1 MKKYATLLLVLVLLC
16 ASLTGCGNRKS
27 TATYTYDD
35 LTITLP
41 ADFIDLSGEAFA
53 AELAFIYGLD
63 PIAINGL
70 RESKSTFAAYGL
82 DVDLER
88 YGQLL
93 ISSNN
98 VQAKL
103 EQKDDI
109 LFFTY
114 TSNGFSYVVTLWESE
129 EAFWMVQ
136 AYCPTENYNTVKSD
150 IWEILSSVT
159 V

>member
-1 MKKYATLLLVLVLLC
+1 MKKSAVFLLALVLLFTTL
-16 ASLTGCGNRKS
+16 AGCGNRKS
-27 TATYTYDD
+27 TATYTHDD

-41 ADFIDLSGEAFA
+41 ANFIDMSDEDFA
-53 AELAFIYGLD
+53 AELSFIYGLD
-63 PIAINGL
+63 PIAVNGL
-70 RESKSTFAAYGL
+70 RESKSTFTAYGL
-82 DVDLER
+82 EVDLER

-103 EQKDDI
+103 EHKDDV

-114 TSNGFSYVVTLWESE
+114 ASNGFSYVVTLWETE

-136 AYCPTENYNTVKSD
+136 AYCPTENYNKVKND
-150 IWEILSSVT
+150 IWKILSSVT

>member
-1 MKKYATLLLVLVLLC
+1 MKKCVTFLLVLVLLC
-16 ASLTGCGNRKS
+16 TVLTGCGNTKS
-27 TATYTYDD
+27 TTYTHDD

-41 ADFIDLSGEAFA
+41 ADFIDLSAENFA
-53 AELAFIYGLD
+53 AELSFIYGLD
-63 PIAINGL
+63 PIAVNGL
-70 RESKSTFAAYGL
+70 RESKATFTAYGL
-82 DVDLER
+82 DMDLER

-103 EQKDDI
+103 EQKDDM

-114 TSNGFSYVVTLWESE
+114 ASNGFTYVVTLWETE

-136 AYCPTENYNTVKSD
+136 AYCPTENYNKVKND
-150 IWEILSSVT
+150 IWKILNSVT

>member
-1 MKKYATLLLVLVLLC
+1 MKRCTTFLLVLVLLFTTL
-16 ASLTGCGNRKS
+16 AGCSNRKS
-27 TATYTYDD
+27 TTYTHDD

-41 ADFIDLSGEAFA
+41 KDFIDLSDEDFA
-53 AELAFIYGLD
+53 AELSFIYGQD
-63 PIAINGL
+63 PIAVNGL
-70 RESKSTFAAYGL
+70 RESKSTFTAYGL
-82 DVDLER
+82 EVDLER

-93 ISSNN
+93 ISSND

-103 EQKDDI
+103 EHKDDI

-114 TSNGFSYVVTLWESE
+114 ASNGFTYVVTLRETE

-136 AYCPTENYNTVKSD
+136 AYCPTENYNKVKND
-150 IWEILSSVT
+150 IWKILSSVT

>member
-1 MKKYATLLLVLVLLC
+1 MKKGIIFLLVVVLLS
-16 ASLTGCGNRKS
+16 AFLTGCGNRNTS
-27 TATYTYDD
+27 AAYTHED

-41 ADFIDLSGEAFA
+41 ADFIDLSEQDFA
-53 AELAFIYGLD
+53 AELSFIYGLD
-63 PIAINGL
+63 PITVNGL
-70 RESKSTFAAYGL
+70 REPKSTFAAYGL

-93 ISSNN
+93 ISGNN

-114 TSNGFSYVVTLWESE
+114 TVNGFSYVVTLWESE
-129 EAFWMVQ
+129 DAFWMVQ
-136 AYCPTENYNTVKSD
+136 AYCPTETYNKAKSD
-150 IWEILSSVT
+150 IWNILSSVT